1 MKDIIVGILLVSG
14 GFFACVAGLGILRF
28 PDVLMRMHASTK
40 ASTLGVGLILA
51 AVAVY
56 FGTLE
61 IIARSLA
68 TIIFLL
74 LTAPVAAHLLG
85 KAAYRT
91 GAVLWDGMSKDELQE
106 YTEAEQDSK
115 K

>member
-1 MKDIIVGILLVSG
+1 MHDIIVGILLVSG

-40 ASTLGVGLILA
+40 ASTLGVGLILT
-51 AVAVY
+51 AVAIY

-61 IIARSLA
+61 MIARSAA

-91 GAVLWDGMSKDELQE
+91 GAVLWQGMSKDELKDYAETEQE
-106 YTEAEQDSK
+106 SQ
-115 K
+115 